1 MYILGDE
8 LSKGGLWTRP
18 EDIALK
24 RLETL
29 KEELLRRVEGI
40 LGIKLT
46 GSIADGNFFLLQFKN
61 IYIASDYDIL
71 IVLNHYPSEKDIET
85 IKEILS
91 RSIYNSDLENIL
103 IENIDIK
110 IITTEYPYKGSG
122 IKVPTIY
129 DQDISISRHLY
140 GGKIIYGEEF
150 FNTLDKPSDWIK
162 RQIIHRI
169 IKRKKIFDI
178 FTELGA
184 YDRVAAALNR
194 DDLREKISEL
204 VSRYRDYHRLSNEEI
219 ENLSKELE
227 KIRDEISLYM

>member
-1 MYILGDE
+1 MYILDDK

-29 KEELLRRVEGI
+29 KEELLKRVEGI

-71 IVLNHYPSEKDIET
+71 IVLNHYPSEEEVKT
-85 IKEILS
+85 VKEILS
-91 RSIYNSDLENIL
+91 KSVYGSDLENIL
-103 IENIDIK
+103 IENMDIK
-110 IITTEYPYKGSG
+110 IITTEYPYRGVG

-140 GGKIIYGEEF
+140 GGKVIYGEKF
-150 FNTLDKPSDWIK
+150 FSNLDKPSDWIK

-169 IKRKKIFDI
+169 MKRKKIFDI

-194 DDLREKISEL
+194 EDLREKISEL

-219 ENLSKELE
+219 ENLSKELGN
-227 KIRDEISLYM
+227 IRDEISLYM